1 MLPRWVIFVSGGHMR
16 YSKPALSVEDQ
27 ARLLISRGMRGD
39 VAEIA
44 SRLAVVSYYRLSGY
58 WYQFRKADSD
68 NLIDG
73 IEFSRVWEWHAVV
86 FPRRNARLT
95 QSGGGAARCERSR
108 VRELA
113 GGDQYDSQRM
123 CAPSALVEPRVR
135 HTPDDAGSRCRMA
148 RMAGTPQPSHSVAWC
163 GLDAGGAGWASSS
176 DGHYVDDLAAGF
188 ARPVA

>member
-73 IEFSRVWEWHAVV
+73 IEFSRVWELYA
-86 FPRRNARLT
+86 FD
-95 QSGGGAARCERSR
+95 
-108 VRELA
+108 RELRLLVMDPIERVEVFVRTQLAHFHALASAWTMSSRSSRRRSA
-113 GGDQYDSQRM
+113 G
-123 CAPSALVEPRVR
+123 
-135 HTPDDAGSRCRMA
+135 
-148 RMAGTPQPSHSVAWC
+148 
-163 GLDAGGAGWASSS
+163 
-176 DGHYVDDLAAGF
+176 
-188 ARPVA
+188 